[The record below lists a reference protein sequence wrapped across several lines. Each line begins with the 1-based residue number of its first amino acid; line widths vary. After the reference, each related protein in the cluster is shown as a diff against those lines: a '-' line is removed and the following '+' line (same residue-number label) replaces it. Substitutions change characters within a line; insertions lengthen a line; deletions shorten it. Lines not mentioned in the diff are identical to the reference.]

1 MKGSLSL
8 TVAVFYIC
16 DLSLNLTTGRNL
28 TLHVNK
34 DKLSSKPNIDLN
46 DLKSKKWTVVLDG
59 AQLIKGESL
68 FFFNND

>member
-1 MKGSLSL
+1 MKGSLLL

-16 DLSLNLTTGRNL
+16 DLSLNLTTAGRNL

-46 DLKSKKWTVVLDG
+46 NLKSKKWTVVLDG
-59 AQLIKGESL
+59 AQLIKGKIL
-68 FFFNND
+68 LNKN